1 MNTPIEKERFKESFL
16 ELEKV
21 AYTHTNQG
29 YRAREFLLCFH
40 NNRKVDIFGFV
51 NLDQTLQRSAMY
63 LLECHISSPHCV
75 GYSFKEKL
83 GELSKFED
91 L

>member
-1 MNTPIEKERFKESFL
+1 MNIHVEKERFRESFL

-29 YRAREFLLCFH
+29 HRARDFLLCFH

-51 NLDQTLQRSAMY
+51 NLDYRLQRCAMY

-83 GELSKFED
+83 NELSKFED

>member
-16 ELEKV
+16 ELEKI

-29 YRAREFLLCFH
+29 YRARDFLLCFH

-51 NLDQTLQRSAMY
+51 SLDRKLQRCAMY
-63 LLECHISSPHCV
+63 LLESHISSPHCV
-75 GYSFKEKL
+75 GDAFKDKL
-83 GELSKFED
+83 DELSKFED